1 MYRVRADCNF
11 VIARRCRFPEKGLER
26 NEERSQGEGMGG
38 QTAPC
43 CRKSSDLVWYSHRRP
58 DIEGKSN
65 VGKGVCEALSLNHM
79 GFILSNYAPCAS
91 DRSSGHFWMC
101 DIFSPFWPIFMSRLA
116 CKHVKSKKHEKG
128 NIVDSLS
135 NVMRSFMSAAPM
147 ALSNPRCRLLQQ
159 RCQGQQ
165 HVHSFTVTAHTH
177 TPIRSQR
184 CRFMKSEVH

>member
-1 MYRVRADCNF
+1 MYRIRADCNF

-79 GFILSNYAPCAS
+79 GFILSNYARALPIAARDTFGCAT
-91 DRSSGHFWMC
+91 
-101 DIFSPFWPIFMSRLA
+101 FSARFGPIFMSRLA

-135 NVMRSFMSAAPM
+135 NVMRSCMSAA
-147 ALSNPRCRLLQQ
+147 AD
-159 RCQGQQ
+159 G
-165 HVHSFTVTAHTH
+165 
-177 TPIRSQR
+177 SQ
-184 CRFMKSEVH
+184 